1 MSTTALLSSVDYSIG
16 LPSNLSSAQQK
27 LLHLH
32 QRLGHLHMKKVQDL
46 VCLGSF
52 GHLPSSVS
60 NCELP
65 LCKACLHGKQHKSSI
80 TSSTATGIIDALHL
94 TPGDCISGDQVE
106 SSAPGMVPT
115 YCGIPTTEKYHADT
129 LFINHA
135 SRFLHFTPHI
145 STGSV
150 EAISA
155 KHKFELLASTHN
167 RSIRCY
173 HTDNG
178 VFSSKDFR
186 AACIQQHQRI
196 RFCGTNAHHQNGI
209 AESFIRTLT
218 E

>member
-1 MSTTALLSSVDYSIG
+1 MSTTSLLSSVDYSIG

-115 YCGIPTTEKYHADT
+115 YCGIQLLKNIM
-129 LFINHA
+129 L
-135 SRFLHFTPHI
+135 TP
-145 STGSV
+145 
-150 EAISA
+150 
-155 KHKFELLASTHN
+155 
-167 RSIRCY
+167 
-173 HTDNG
+173 
-178 VFSSKDFR
+178 FSSTMPADFFILHHTSLLVVLR
-186 AACIQQHQRI
+186 PLVLN
-196 RFCGTNAHHQNGI
+196 TNS
-209 AESFIRTLT
+209 SF
-218 E
+218 